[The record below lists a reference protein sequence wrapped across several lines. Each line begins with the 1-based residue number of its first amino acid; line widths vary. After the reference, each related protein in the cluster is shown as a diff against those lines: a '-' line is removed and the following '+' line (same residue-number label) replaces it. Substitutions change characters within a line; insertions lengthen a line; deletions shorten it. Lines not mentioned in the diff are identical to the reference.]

1 MKIKE
6 NSYFSCSKNVM
17 VGKTVKRQTDCKMLG
32 EKVYKPVIGLK
43 NNFYNYNIIKC
54 EMTEQL

>member
-17 VGKTVKRQTDCKMLG
+17 VGKTVKRQTDCKMLR

-43 NNFYNYNIIKC
+43 NNLYNYNIIKC
-54 EMTEQL
+54 EL